1 MSRLIFNVYEQR
13 LTVSASSPIVAN
25 SYNSVSGIYNI
36 ASGWSYLSSIIAYFQ
51 LKDESTPVN
60 FRVILAENGDFPT
73 APNLNFTAGTWQSW
87 VVGEEFDK
95 EGKLKRRITT
105 NIVEFDVE
113 ESGIP
118 SGIPFVIEPPSIGE
132 QILGIANA
140 ALAKARE
147 VENKAN
153 AGAFNGTPGKD
164 GTPAGWG
171 AVTASVD
178 DRTGKPYV
186 VVTSSGSNTA
196 KDINFEFHNLKGAP
210 GGGGGSGAVDSVNG
224 QTGDVVLTAEDVGAL
239 PSSTVIPSKTSEL
252 TNDSGFITESAIPQ
266 KLPSPKA
273 LKFTGAASGSY
284 DGSEE
289 LTVNI
294 PSGGGGGAVD
304 SVNGKTGAVV
314 LTAED
319 VGALPSSTVIPS
331 KTSELTNDSGFIT
344 ANDVPAAPVSS
355 VNTKT
360 GAVVLTAE
368 DVGALAKNADI
379 DMNEHNLHN
388 VSEIDLTFLSVGATI
403 GSTENARITGT
414 RDGKAAVVKDNTQ
427 SEYVQMRVGY
437 PSDNNDAATKQY
449 VLEVFNSIANGNEV
463 LY

>member
-1 MSRLIFNVYEQR
+1 MSRLIFNVYEQQ

-51 LKDESTPVN
+51 LKDESAPVN
-60 FRVILAENGDFPT
+60 FRVILTENGDFPT
-73 APNLNFTAGTWQSW
+73 ASNLNFTAGTWQSW
-87 VVGEEFDK
+87 LVGEEFDE

-140 ALAKARE
+140 ALAKATE

-153 AGAFNGTPGKD
+153 AGAFNGTNGKD
-164 GTPAGWG
+164 GASAGWG

-178 DRTGKPYV
+178 DKTGKPYV
-186 VVTSSGSNTA
+186 IVTSSGSNTA
-196 KDINFEFHNLKGAP
+196 KDINFEFHNLKG
-210 GGGGGSGAVDSVNG
+210 
-224 QTGDVVLTAEDVGAL
+224 
-239 PSSTVIPSKTSEL
+239 
-252 TNDSGFITESAIPQ
+252 
-266 KLPSPKA
+266 
-273 LKFTGAASGSY
+273 
-284 DGSEE
+284 
-289 LTVNI
+289 
-294 PSGGGGGAVD
+294 GGGAVD
-304 SVNGKTGAVV
+304 SVNG
-314 LTAED
+314 
-319 VGALPSSTVIPS
+319 
-331 KTSELTNDSGFIT
+331 
-344 ANDVPAAPVSS
+344 
-355 VNTKT
+355 KT

-379 DMNEHNLHN
+379 DMNEHNIHN
-388 VSEIDLTFLSVGATI
+388 VGEIDLTFLSVGAII
-403 GSTENARITGT
+403 GNTEKARITGT
-414 RDGKAAVVKDNTQ
+414 SDGKAAVVKDNTQ

-437 PSDNNDAATKQY
+437 PSDENDAATKKY
-449 VLEVFNSIANGNEV
+449 VLDIFNSIANGNEV

>member
-51 LKDESTPVN
+51 LKDESAPVN

-73 APNLNFTAGTWQSW
+73 ASNLNFTAGTWQSW
-87 VVGEEFDK
+87 LVGEEFDK
-95 EGKLKRRITT
+95 DGKLKRRITT

-118 SGIPFVIEPPSIGE
+118 SGVPFVIEPPSIGE

-140 ALAKARE
+140 ALAKATE

-153 AGAFNGTPGKD
+153 AGAFNGTNGKD
-164 GTPAGWG
+164 GESAGWG

-178 DRTGKPYV
+178 DKTGKPYV
-186 VVTSSGSNTA
+186 IVTSSGSNTA
-196 KDINFEFHNLKGAP
+196 KDINFEFHNLK
-210 GGGGGSGAVDSVNG
+210 
-224 QTGDVVLTAEDVGAL
+224 
-239 PSSTVIPSKTSEL
+239 
-252 TNDSGFITESAIPQ
+252 
-266 KLPSPKA
+266 
-273 LKFTGAASGSY
+273 
-284 DGSEE
+284 
-289 LTVNI
+289 
-294 PSGGGGGAVD
+294 GGGGAVD

-319 VGALPSSTVIPS
+319 VGALPSSTVIPTKTS
-331 KTSELTNDSGFIT
+331 ELTNDSGFITESAIPQKLPNPKALKFTGATSGSYDGSEELTVNIPSSGGGGAVDSVNGKTGAVVLTAEDVGALPSSTVIPTKTSELTNDSGFIT

-368 DVGALAKNADI
+368 DVEALAKNADI
-379 DMNEHNLHN
+379 DMNEHNIHN
-388 VSEIDLTFLSVGATI
+388 VGEIDLTFLSVGATI

-414 RDGKAAVVKDNTQ
+414 SDGKAAVVKDNTQ
-427 SEYVQMRVGY
+427 SEYVQIRVGY
-437 PSDNNDAATKQY
+437 PSGENDAATKKY
-449 VLEVFNSIANGNEV
+449 VLDVFNSIANGNEV

>member
-13 LTVSASSPIVAN
+13 LTVSAPSPIVAN

-51 LKDESTPVN
+51 LKDESAPVN
-60 FRVILAENGDFPT
+60 FRVILTENGDFPT
-73 APNLNFTAGTWQSW
+73 APQLNFTAGTWESW
-87 VVGEEFDK
+87 LVGEEFDK
-95 EGKLKRRITT
+95 DGKLKRRITT

-118 SGIPFVIEPPSIGE
+118 SGIPIVIEPPSIGE

-140 ALAKARE
+140 ALAKATE

-153 AGAFNGTPGKD
+153 AGAFNGAPGKD

-178 DRTGKPYV
+178 DKTGKPYV

-210 GGGGGSGAVDSVNG
+210 GGGGG
-224 QTGDVVLTAEDVGAL
+224 
-239 PSSTVIPSKTSEL
+239 
-252 TNDSGFITESAIPQ
+252 
-266 KLPSPKA
+266 
-273 LKFTGAASGSY
+273 
-284 DGSEE
+284 
-289 LTVNI
+289 
-294 PSGGGGGAVD
+294 AVD

-319 VGALPSSTVIPS
+319 VGALPSSTAIPT

-355 VNTKT
+355 VNNKT
-360 GAVVLTAE
+360 GAVVLAAE
-368 DVGALAKNADI
+368 DVGALPKNADI
-379 DMNEHNLHN
+379 DMNEHNIHN
-388 VSEIDLTFLSVGATI
+388 VGEIDLTYLSVGATI
-403 GSTENARITGT
+403 GNTENARITGT
-414 RDGKAAVVKDNTQ
+414 SDGKAAVVKDNTQ
-427 SEYVQMRVGY
+427 SEYVQIRVGY
-437 PSDNNDAATKQY
+437 PSDENDAATKKY
-449 VLEVFNSIANGNEV
+449 VLDIFNSIANGNEV

>member
-51 LKDESTPVN
+51 LKDESAPVN

-73 APNLNFTAGTWQSW
+73 ASNLNFTAGTWQSW
-87 VVGEEFDK
+87 LVGEEFDK
-95 EGKLKRRITT
+95 DGKLKRRITT

-113 ESGIP
+113 QSGIP
-118 SGIPFVIEPPSIGE
+118 SGVPFVIEPPSIGE
-132 QILGIANA
+132 QILGIAND
-140 ALAKARE
+140 ALAKATE

-153 AGAFNGTPGKD
+153 AGAFNGTNGKD
-164 GTPAGWG
+164 GASAGWG

-178 DRTGKPYV
+178 DKTGKPYV
-186 VVTSSGSNTA
+186 IVTSSGSNTA
-196 KDINFEFHNLKGAP
+196 KDINFEFHNLK
-210 GGGGGSGAVDSVNG
+210 
-224 QTGDVVLTAEDVGAL
+224 
-239 PSSTVIPSKTSEL
+239 
-252 TNDSGFITESAIPQ
+252 
-266 KLPSPKA
+266 
-273 LKFTGAASGSY
+273 
-284 DGSEE
+284 
-289 LTVNI
+289 
-294 PSGGGGGAVD
+294 GGGGAVD

-368 DVGALAKNADI
+368 DVEALAKNADI
-379 DMNEHNLHN
+379 DMNEHNIHN
-388 VSEIDLTFLSVGATI
+388 VGEIDLTFLSVGAII
-403 GSTENARITGT
+403 GNTENARITGT
-414 RDGKAAVVKDNTQ
+414 SDGKAAVVKDNTQ